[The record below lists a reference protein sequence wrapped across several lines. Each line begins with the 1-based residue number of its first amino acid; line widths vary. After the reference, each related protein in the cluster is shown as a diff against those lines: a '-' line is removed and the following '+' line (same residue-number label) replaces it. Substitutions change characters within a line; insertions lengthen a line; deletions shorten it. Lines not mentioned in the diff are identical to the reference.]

1 MLQFTRWKIIAILLT
16 CLAGFLVAMP
26 NFFSKETVA
35 SWPSFMPKK
44 QLPLGLDLQG
54 GAHLLLAMDQDEI
67 KKDWINNLRDEARK
81 VLREAKIGVTG
92 IGTQGTQLVVKLA
105 KPDERDA
112 AIKALHKVRQ
122 PIGSAILGTGG
133 YDVDVIGPDDPARS
147 SSRRPK
153 RASGSAFRMRLPR
166 RSKRSTAASTISA
179 RRNRRS
185 CARARTAF

>member
-26 NFFSKETVA
+26 NFFAKETVQ

-92 IGTQGTQLVVKLA
+92 IGTQGLTQLVIKLA
-105 KPDERDA
+105 KPFGQAQLAA
-112 AIKALHKVRQ
+112 AIRKVETEQ
-122 PIGSAILGTGG
+122 
-133 YDVDVIGPDDPARS
+133 PARADTD
-147 SSRRPK
+147 RVP
-153 RASGSAFRMRLPR
+153 AI
-166 RSKRSTAASTISA
+166 AAQ
-179 RRNRRS
+179 
-185 CARARTAF
+185 